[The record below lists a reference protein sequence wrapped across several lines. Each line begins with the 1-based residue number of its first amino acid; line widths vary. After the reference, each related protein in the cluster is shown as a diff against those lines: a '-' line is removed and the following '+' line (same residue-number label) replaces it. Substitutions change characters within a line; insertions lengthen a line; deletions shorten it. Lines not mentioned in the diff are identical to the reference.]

1 MAVRWLPSA
10 DATLR
15 RLHAEGLPFSRIG
28 HQMGISKNSV
38 VGRAHRLGLEKRE
51 QPPELA
57 EGKARKVS
65 GEVQPRAPW
74 APRAVVEMA
83 PKQPAANASRRIAT
97 AYTQAAQDRDRAIPG
112 RSEMVPPKRL
122 SPVAQGFSHRT
133 CQWPSGDRE
142 TGYRFECRDAT
153 KPGRPYC
160 VAHASRAYVPN
171 VARATAGELHVH
183 AAHHAAA
190 LAQTATRYGV
200 RLHADGVGA

>member
-38 VGRAHRLGLEKRE
+38 VGRAHRLGLE
-51 QPPELA
+51 
-57 EGKARKVS
+57 
-65 GEVQPRAPW
+65 PRAPW
-74 APRAVVEMA
+74 APRAIVETR
-83 PKQPAANASRRIAT
+83 PKPGPAAHVQPPPLATTDAERALSAQIAASRRTNSTPQPGVLPSPAPRV
-97 AYTQAAQDRDRAIPG
+97 APSGPAAASG
-112 RSEMVPPKRL
+112 H
-122 SPVAQGFSHRT
+122 FFRT

-142 TGYRFECRDAT
+142 TGYRFECKDAT

-160 VAHASRAYVPN
+160 LAHCAKAYVPH
-171 VARATAGELHVH
+171 VARPMTAGGYVH

-190 LAQTATRYGV
+190 PAETATRDGV
-200 RLHADGVGA
+200 RFHADGVGA